1 MIEKICIIYSHHK
14 LGDLIW
20 QLPYI
25 KAISN
30 HHNKQI
36 DLIVRE
42 KTQAKEILKDLN
54 YINIIHYNNF
64 RKKIFYWI
72 DVFKL
77 KKIFTNEDYS
87 HVYILDKINK
97 PAVAAKLAGIKNI
110 IGPGIKRQK
119 KWLTNKNF
127 LEDKDWLLSYSEQ
140 SQKLLKLNNIDIK
153 DIYPYI
159 EVKPSS
165 LDKLKKNF
173 SYDGRKIAFGVD
185 SFEDYKIWYEE
196 NFIEL
201 ANKFY
206 AMKIFDYIYLVCGK
220 DKQHIVKNIIAKSN
234 KNYFIDCS
242 DLKLIDI
249 IGAIKDSDF
258 FVGNNSGPLNLAAA
272 LNVKSFGLFANTPIS
287 QLKFSKVI
295 PLVPEN
301 YVDNQFI
308 KNREEMKKLTPD
320 KVFQDIIKHLNNH
333 K

>member
-1 MIEKICIIYSHHK
+1 MIEKICIVYSHHK

-30 HHNKQI
+30 HHKKNI

-42 KTQAKEILKDLN
+42 KTQAREILKDLN

-64 RKKIFYWI
+64 RKKIFYWV

-77 KKIFTNEDYS
+77 KKIFSKEGYS

-97 PAVAAKLAGIKNI
+97 PAVAAKFAGIENI

-140 SQKLLKLNNIDIK
+140 SQKLLELNNIEIK
-153 DIYPYI
+153 DVYPHI

-165 LDKLKKNF
+165 LDKFKKKF
-173 SYDGRKIAFGVD
+173 PYKGKKIAFGVD

-206 AMKIFDYIYLVCGK
+206 DKKDFDYIYLVCGK
-220 DKQHIVKNIIAKSN
+220 DKQYIAKDIIAKSN
-234 KNYFIDCS
+234 KDYFIDCS

-249 IGAIKDSDF
+249 IGVIKDSDF

-272 LNVKSFGLFANTPIS
+272 LNIKSFGLFANTAIS

-295 PLVPEN
+295 PLIPEN

-308 KNREEMKKLTPD
+308 KDRKEMKKLTPD
-320 KVFQDIIKHLNNH
+320 KVFLDIIKHLND
-333 K
+333 

>member
-1 MIEKICIIYSHHK
+1 MIDKICVVYSHHK

-25 KAISN
+25 KAISE
-30 HHNKQI
+30 HHAI
-36 DLIVRE
+36 PVELIVRK
-42 KTQAKEILKDLN
+42 KTQAKEILNDTKYLK
-54 YINIIHYNNF
+54 NIYYNDF
-64 RKKIFYWI
+64 RKGFFYWVDVLKLRKIFSNN
-72 DVFKL
+72 K
-77 KKIFTNEDYS
+77 FT

-97 PAVAAKLAGIKNI
+97 PAIAARLANIKNI

-119 KWLTNKNF
+119 KWLTVSSF
-127 LEDKDWLLSYSEQ
+127 LEDKDWALSYSEQ
-140 SQKLLKLNNIDIK
+140 SQKLLSINGIKIK
-153 DIYPYI
+153 DIYPHI

-165 LDKLKKNF
+165 LDEFKKNF
-173 SYDGRKIAFGVD
+173 SYSGKKIAFGVD

-206 AMKIFDYIYLVCGK
+206 DKKVFDYVYLICGK
-220 DKQHIVKNIIAKSN
+220 DKQYIAKDIIAKSN
-234 KNYFIDCS
+234 KNYFINCS

-249 IGAIKDSDF
+249 ISVIKDSDF

-272 LNVKSFGLFANTPIS
+272 LNVKSFGLFANTAIS

-295 PLVPEN
+295 PLIPEN

-308 KNREEMKKLTPD
+308 KDRKEMKKLTPD
-320 KVFQDIIKHLNNH
+320 KVFLDITKHLND
-333 K
+333 

>member
-1 MIEKICIIYSHHK
+1 MIEKICIVYSHHK

-25 KAISN
+25 KAISE
-30 HHNKQI
+30 HHNKKI
-36 DLIVRE
+36 DLVVRE
-42 KTQAKEILKDLN
+42 KTQAKEILKDLS
-54 YINIIHYNNF
+54 YINAIHYNNF

-77 KKIFTNEDYS
+77 KKIFSTEDYS

-119 KWLTNKNF
+119 KWLTNKDF
-127 LEDKDWLLSYSEQ
+127 LDDKDWLLSYSEQ
-140 SQKLLKLNNIDIK
+140 SQKLLKLNNIKIK
-153 DIYPYI
+153 DMYPYI
-159 EVKPSS
+159 EVKSS
-165 LDKLKKNF
+165 GIDQLKNF
-173 SYDGRKIAFGVD
+173 SYTGKKIAFGVD

-201 ANKFY
+201 ANKFDDN
-206 AMKIFDYIYLVCGK
+206 KVFDYIYLICGK
-220 DKQHIVKNIIAKSN
+220 DKQYIAKDIIAKSN
-234 KNYFIDCS
+234 KNYFIDCC

-249 IGAIKDSDF
+249 ISVIKDSDF

-272 LNVKSFGLFANTPIS
+272 LNIKSFGLFANTAIS

-295 PLVPEN
+295 PLIPEN
-301 YVDNQFI
+301 YIDNQFI
-308 KNREEMKKLTPD
+308 KNREEMRKLTPD
-320 KVFQDIIKHLNNH
+320 KVFLDITKHLNN
-333 K
+333 

>member
-1 MIEKICIIYSHHK
+1 MIEKICIVYSHHK

-25 KAISN
+25 KAISE
-30 HHNKQI
+30 HHNIKV
-36 DLIVRE
+36 DLVVRE
-42 KTQAKEILKDLN
+42 RTQAKEILKDLN
-54 YINIIHYNNF
+54 YINTIHYNNF

-77 KKIFTNEDYS
+77 KKIFSTEDYT

-110 IGPGIKRQK
+110 LGPGIKRQK

-127 LEDKDWLLSYSEQ
+127 LDDKDWLLSYSEQ
-140 SQKLLKLNNIDIK
+140 SQKLLKLNNIEIK
-153 DIYPYI
+153 DLYPHI

-165 LDKLKKNF
+165 IDELKKKF
-173 SYDGRKIAFGVD
+173 SYSGKKIAFGVD

-206 AMKIFDYIYLVCGK
+206 DNKVFDYIYLVCGK
-220 DKQHIVKNIIAKSN
+220 DKQYIVKNIITKSN
-234 KNYFIDCS
+234 KDYFIDCS

-249 IGAIKDSDF
+249 IGVIKDSDF
-258 FVGNNSGPLNLAAA
+258 FIGNNSGPLNLAAA
-272 LNVKSFGLFANTPIS
+272 LNIKSFGLFANTPIS

-295 PLVPEN
+295 PLIPEN

-308 KNREEMKKLTPD
+308 KNREEMRKLTTD
-320 KVFQDIIKHLNNH
+320 KVFQDIIKLLNN
-333 K
+333 

>member
-1 MIEKICIIYSHHK
+1 MTEKICIIYSHHK

-54 YINIIHYNNF
+54 YINLIHYNNF

-77 KKIFTNEDYS
+77 KKIFTNEIYS
-87 HVYILDKINK
+87 HIYMLDKINK

-119 KWLTNKNF
+119 IWLTNKNF
-127 LEDKDWLLSYSEQ
+127 LEDKDWYLSYSEQ
-140 SQKLLKLNNIDIK
+140 SQKLLKLNDININ
-153 DIYPYI
+153 DIYPHI
-159 EVKPSS
+159 EIKPSS
-165 LDKLKKNF
+165 LEKLKKNF
-173 SYDGRKIAFGVD
+173 CYKGKKIAFGVD
-185 SFEDYKIWYEE
+185 SFEDYKMWYEE

-206 AMKIFDYIYLVCGK
+206 ENKFFDYIYLVCGK
-220 DKQHIVKNIIAKSN
+220 DKQHIVKDIIAKSQ
-234 KNYFIDCS
+234 KKYFIDCS

-272 LNVKSFGLFANTPIS
+272 LNIKSFGLFANTPIS
-287 QLKFSKVI
+287 QLKFSKVV

-301 YVDNQFI
+301 YLDNQFI
-308 KNREEMKKLTPD
+308 KNREEMKKLTAD
-320 KVFQDIIKHLNNH
+320 KVFQDIIKHLNN
-333 K
+333 KI

>member
-1 MIEKICIIYSHHK
+1 MIEKICVVYSHHK

-20 QLPYI
+20 QLPYM
-25 KAISN
+25 KAISE
-30 HHNKQI
+30 HHNKEI
-36 DLIVRE
+36 DLVVRG
-42 KTQAKEILKDLN
+42 KTQAKEILKDLK
-54 YINIIHYNNF
+54 YINTIHYNNF

-77 KKIFTNEDYS
+77 KKIFSSEDYT
-87 HVYILDKINK
+87 HIYILDKINK
-97 PAVAAKLAGIKNI
+97 PAVAAKLARIKNI
-110 IGPGIKRQK
+110 IGPGIRRQK
-119 KWLTNKNF
+119 KWLTNKDF

-140 SQKLLKLNNIDIK
+140 SQKLLKLNNIEIK
-153 DIYPYI
+153 DIYPHI

-165 LDKLKKNF
+165 LDEFKKNF
-173 SYDGRKIAFGVD
+173 SYSGKKIAFGVD

-206 AMKIFDYIYLVCGK
+206 DKKVFDYVYLICGK
-220 DKQHIVKNIIAKSN
+220 DKQYIAKDIIAKSN
-234 KNYFIDCS
+234 KNYFINCS

-249 IGAIKDSDF
+249 ISVIKDSDF

-272 LNVKSFGLFANTPIS
+272 LNVKSFGLFANTAIS

-308 KNREEMKKLTPD
+308 KDRKEMKKLTPD
-320 KVFQDIIKHLNNH
+320 KVFLDITKHLTD
-333 K
+333 

>member
-1 MIEKICIIYSHHK
+1 MF
-14 LGDLIW
+14 
-20 QLPYI
+20 
-25 KAISN
+25 
-30 HHNKQI
+30 
-36 DLIVRE
+36 
-42 KTQAKEILKDLN
+42 LN
-54 YINIIHYNNF
+54 
-64 RKKIFYWI
+64 
-72 DVFKL
+72 L
-77 KKIFTNEDYS
+77 KKIFSSESYT

-127 LEDKDWLLSYSEQ
+127 LDDKDWLLSYSEQ
-140 SQKLLKLNNIDIK
+140 SQKLLKLNNIEIK
-153 DIYPYI
+153 DIYPHI
-159 EVKPSS
+159 EVKPSN
-165 LDKLKKNF
+165 LDKFKKNF
-173 SYDGRKIAFGVD
+173 SYSGKKIAFGVD

-206 AMKIFDYIYLVCGK
+206 DLKVFDYIYLVCGK
-220 DKQHIVKNIIAKSN
+220 DKQHIAKDIIAKSN

-249 IGAIKDSDF
+249 ISVIKDSDF

-272 LNVKSFGLFANTPIS
+272 LNVKSFGLFANTAIS

-295 PLVPEN
+295 PLIPEN

-308 KNREEMKKLTPD
+308 KDREEMKKLTPD
-320 KVFQDIIKHLNNH
+320 KVFLDITKHLNN
-333 K
+333 

>member
-1 MIEKICIIYSHHK
+1 MVEKICVVYSHHK

-25 KAISN
+25 KAISE
-30 HHNKQI
+30 HHNKVI
-36 DLIVRE
+36 DLVVRE

-54 YINIIHYNNF
+54 YINTIHYNNF

-77 KKIFTNEDYS
+77 KKIFSSEGYT

-97 PAVAAKLAGIKNI
+97 PAVAAKLVGITNI

-127 LEDKDWLLSYSEQ
+127 LDDKDWLLSYSEQ
-140 SQKLLKLNNIDIK
+140 SQKLLKLNNIEIK
-153 DIYPYI
+153 DIYPHI
-159 EVKPSS
+159 EVKSSS
-165 LDKLKKNF
+165 LDEFKKKF
-173 SYDGRKIAFGVD
+173 SYSGKKIAFGVD

-206 AMKIFDYIYLVCGK
+206 DKKVFDYVYLICGK
-220 DKQHIVKNIIAKSN
+220 DKQYIAKDIIAKSN

-249 IGAIKDSDF
+249 ISVIKDSDF

-308 KNREEMKKLTPD
+308 KDRKEMKKLTPD
-320 KVFQDIIKHLNNH
+320 KVFLDITKYLTD
-333 K
+333 

>member
-1 MIEKICIIYSHHK
+1 MVEKICVIYSHHK

-25 KAISN
+25 KAISE
-30 HHNKQI
+30 HHNRVI

-54 YINIIHYNNF
+54 YINAIHYNNF

-77 KKIFTNEDYS
+77 KKIFSSESYT
-87 HVYILDKINK
+87 HIYILDKINK

-140 SQKLLKLNNIDIK
+140 SQKLLKLNNIEIK
-153 DIYPYI
+153 DIYPHI

-165 LDKLKKNF
+165 IDKFKKNF
-173 SYDGRKIAFGVD
+173 SYNGKKIAFGVD

-206 AMKIFDYIYLVCGK
+206 DLKVFDYIYLVCGK
-220 DKQHIVKNIIAKSN
+220 DKQYIAKDIIAKSN

-249 IGAIKDSDF
+249 ISVIKDSDF

-272 LNVKSFGLFANTPIS
+272 LNVKSFGLIANTAIS

-295 PLVPEN
+295 PLIPEN

-308 KNREEMKKLTPD
+308 KDREEMKKLTPD
-320 KVFQDIIKHLNNH
+320 KVFLDIIKHLNN
-333 K
+333 

>member
-1 MIEKICIIYSHHK
+1 MIEKICIVYSHHK

-25 KAISN
+25 KAISE
-30 HHNKQI
+30 HHNKKI
-36 DLIVRE
+36 DLVVRE

-54 YINIIHYNNF
+54 YINTIHYNNF

-77 KKIFTNEDYS
+77 KKIFFTENYT

-97 PAVAAKLAGIKNI
+97 PAVAAKLANIKNI

-127 LEDKDWLLSYSEQ
+127 LDDKDWLLSYSEQ
-140 SQKLLKLNNIDIK
+140 SQKLLKLNNIKIK
-153 DIYPYI
+153 DIYPHI
-159 EVKPSS
+159 EVNPSS
-165 LDKLKKNF
+165 IEEFKKNF
-173 SYDGRKIAFGVD
+173 FYSGKKIAFGVD

-206 AMKIFDYIYLVCGK
+206 DKKVFDYIYLVCGK
-220 DKQHIVKNIIAKSN
+220 DKQYIAKDIIAKSN

-249 IGAIKDSDF
+249 ISVIKDSDF

-272 LNVKSFGLFANTPIS
+272 LNIKSFGLFANTPIS

-301 YVDNQFI
+301 YADNQFI
-308 KNREEMKKLTPD
+308 KNREEMKKLTTD
-320 KVFQDIIKHLNNH
+320 KVFQDIIKNLNNH
-333 K
+333 I

>member
-1 MIEKICIIYSHHK
+1 MVEKICITYSHHK

-25 KAISN
+25 KAISD
-30 HHNKQI
+30 HHNKKI
-36 DLIVRE
+36 DLIVRV
-42 KTQAKEILKDLN
+42 KTQAKEILKDHN
-54 YINIIHYNNF
+54 YINVIHYNNF
-64 RKKIFYWI
+64 RKKFFYWI

-77 KKIFTNEDYS
+77 KKIFAKENYS

-119 KWLTNKNF
+119 KWLTNKYF
-127 LEDKDWLLSYSEQ
+127 LEDKDWYLSYSEQ
-140 SQKLLKLNNIDIK
+140 SQKLLKLNNINIK
-153 DIYPYI
+153 DVYPHI

-165 LDKLKKNF
+165 LDRFKKNF
-173 SYDGRKIAFGVD
+173 SYNGKKIAFGVD

-201 ANKFY
+201 ANKLY
-206 AMKIFDYIYLVCGK
+206 DRKVFDYIYLVCGK

-234 KNYFIDCS
+234 RNYFIDCS

-249 IGAIKDSDF
+249 IGVIKDSDF

-272 LNVKSFGLFANTPIS
+272 LDVKSFGLFANTPIS
-287 QLKFSKVI
+287 QLKFSKVV

-308 KNREEMKKLTPD
+308 KNREEMKKLTAE
-320 KVFQDIIKHLNNH
+320 KVFQYITKHINNH
-333 K
+333 T

>member
-1 MIEKICIIYSHHK
+1 MVEKICVVYSHHK

-25 KAISN
+25 KAISE
-30 HHNKQI
+30 HHNKVI
-36 DLIVRE
+36 DLVVRE

-54 YINIIHYNNF
+54 YINTIHYNNF

-77 KKIFTNEDYS
+77 KKIFFTENYT

-97 PAVAAKLAGIKNI
+97 PAVAAKLVGIKNI

-127 LEDKDWLLSYSEQ
+127 LDDKDWLLSYSEQ
-140 SQKLLKLNNIDIK
+140 SQKLLKLNNIKIK
-153 DIYPYI
+153 DIYPHI

-165 LDKLKKNF
+165 LDEFKKNF
-173 SYDGRKIAFGVD
+173 SYSGKKIAFGVD
-185 SFEDYKIWYEE
+185 SFEDYKIWYEY
-196 NFIEL
+196 NFFDL
-201 ANKFY
+201 ANTFY
-206 AMKIFDYIYLVCGK
+206 DKKVFDYVYLICGK
-220 DKQHIVKNIIAKSN
+220 DKQYIAKDIIAKSN
-234 KNYFIDCS
+234 KNYFINCS

-249 IGAIKDSDF
+249 ISVIKDSDF

-272 LNVKSFGLFANTPIS
+272 LNVKSFGLFANTAIS

-301 YVDNQFI
+301 YVDNKFI
-308 KNREEMKKLTPD
+308 KDRKEMKKLTPD
-320 KVFQDIIKHLNNH
+320 KVFLDITKHLTD
-333 K
+333 

>member
-1 MIEKICIIYSHHK
+1 MIEKICIVYSHHK

-25 KAISN
+25 KAISE
-30 HHNKQI
+30 HHNKKI
-36 DLIVRE
+36 DLVVRE

-54 YINIIHYNNF
+54 YINTIHYNNF

-77 KKIFTNEDYS
+77 RRIFSSEDYT
-87 HVYILDKINK
+87 HIYILDKINK
-97 PAVAAKLAGIKNI
+97 PAVAAKLAKIKNI
-110 IGPGIKRQK
+110 IGPGIRRQK
-119 KWLTNKNF
+119 KWLTNNDF

-140 SQKLLKLNNIDIK
+140 SQKLLKLNNIEIK
-153 DIYPYI
+153 DIYPHI
-159 EVKPSS
+159 EVKTSS
-165 LDKLKKNF
+165 LDKFKKNF
-173 SYDGRKIAFGVD
+173 SYSGKKIAFGVD

-206 AMKIFDYIYLVCGK
+206 DKKVFDYIYLICGK
-220 DKQHIVKNIIAKSN
+220 DKQHIAKKIIAKSN

-242 DLKLIDI
+242 NLKLIDI
-249 IGAIKDSDF
+249 ISVIKDSDF

-272 LNVKSFGLFANTPIS
+272 LNVKSFGLFANTAIS

-295 PLVPEN
+295 PLIPKN
-301 YVDNQFI
+301 YIDNQFI
-308 KNREEMKKLTPD
+308 KDRKEMKKLTPD
-320 KVFQDIIKHLNNH
+320 KVFLDITEHLNY
-333 K
+333 

>member
-1 MIEKICIIYSHHK
+1 MVEKICVIYSHHK

-25 KAISN
+25 KAISE
-30 HHNKQI
+30 HHNKVI
-36 DLIVRE
+36 DLVVRE

-54 YINIIHYNNF
+54 YINTIHYNNF

-77 KKIFTNEDYS
+77 KKIFSSESYT
-87 HVYILDKINK
+87 HIYILDKINK

-140 SQKLLKLNNIDIK
+140 SQKLLKLNNIEIK
-153 DIYPYI
+153 DIYPHI

-165 LDKLKKNF
+165 LDEFKKNF
-173 SYDGRKIAFGVD
+173 SYSGKKIAFGVD

-206 AMKIFDYIYLVCGK
+206 DLKVFDYIYLVCGK
-220 DKQHIVKNIIAKSN
+220 DKQYIAKDIIAKSN

-249 IGAIKDSDF
+249 ISVIKDSDF

-272 LNVKSFGLFANTPIS
+272 LNVKSFGLIANTAIS

-295 PLVPEN
+295 PLIPEN

-308 KNREEMKKLTPD
+308 KDREEMKKLTPD
-320 KVFQDIIKHLNNH
+320 KVFLDITKHLNN
-333 K
+333 

>member
-1 MIEKICIIYSHHK
+1 MIEKICIVYSHHK

-25 KAISN
+25 KAISE
-30 HHNKQI
+30 HHNKEI

-54 YINIIHYNNF
+54 YINTIHYNDF
-64 RKKIFYWI
+64 RKKIFYWV

-77 KKIFTNEDYS
+77 KKIFSSKDYT

-127 LEDKDWLLSYSEQ
+127 LNDKDWLLSYSEQ
-140 SQKLLKLNNIDIK
+140 SQKLLKINNIKIK
-153 DIYPYI
+153 DLYPHI

-165 LDKLKKNF
+165 LDESKKNF
-173 SYDGRKIAFGVD
+173 SYNGKKIAFGVD
-185 SFEDYKIWYEE
+185 SFEDYKIWYEK

-206 AMKIFDYIYLVCGK
+206 DEKVFDYIYLVCGK
-220 DKQHIVKNIIAKSN
+220 DKQYIAKDIIAKSN

-249 IGAIKDSDF
+249 ISVIKDSDF

-272 LNVKSFGLFANTPIS
+272 LNVKSFGLFANTAIS

-295 PLVPEN
+295 PLIPEN

-308 KNREEMKKLTPD
+308 KDRKEMKKLTPD
-320 KVFQDIIKHLNNH
+320 KVFLDITKHLND
-333 K
+333 

>member
-1 MIEKICIIYSHHK
+1 MIEKICVVYSHHK

-20 QLPYI
+20 QLPYM
-25 KAISN
+25 KAISE
-30 HHNKQI
+30 HHNKEI
-36 DLIVRE
+36 DLVVRE

-54 YINIIHYNNF
+54 YINAIHYNNF
-64 RKKIFYWI
+64 RKKFFYWI

-77 KKIFTNEDYS
+77 KKVFSSEGYT

-97 PAVAAKLAGIKNI
+97 PAVAAKLSGIKNI

-119 KWLTNKNF
+119 KWLTNKDF
-127 LEDKDWLLSYSEQ
+127 LDDKDWLLSYSEQ
-140 SQKLLKLNNIDIK
+140 SQKLLRLNNIKIK
-153 DIYPYI
+153 DVYPNI
-159 EVKPSS
+159 EVKASTI
-165 LDKLKKNF
+165 DQLKKKN
-173 SYDGRKIAFGVD
+173 SYIGKKIAFGVD

-201 ANKFY
+201 ASKFY
-206 AMKIFDYIYLVCGK
+206 DEKVFDYIYLVCGK
-220 DKQHIVKNIIAKSN
+220 DKQYIAKDIIAKSN

-249 IGAIKDSDF
+249 ISVIKDSDF

-272 LNVKSFGLFANTPIS
+272 LNVKSFGLFANTAIS

-295 PLVPEN
+295 PLIPEN

-308 KNREEMKKLTPD
+308 KDRKEMKKLTPD
-320 KVFQDIIKHLNNH
+320 KVFQDIIKHLND
-333 K
+333 